1 MFFLNNKYLKN
12 IFYKKSFLKLLN
24 ISVFKK
30 ISIFINF
37 IDIFDIYLLNK
48 KYKFQNNITDCLTF
62 NYNKKSYIFLS
73 YSFINRNS
81 KTSKLKMIFLIF
93 YNILHCFLNSQNIL
107 KIYKTKKNKK
117 IIFLQKKILIKY
129 GFFLKNKYRL

>member
-12 IFYKKSFLKLLN
+12 IFYKKLFLKLLN

-48 KYKFQNNITDCLTF
+48 KYKFKYNITDCLTF

-81 KTSKLKMIFLIF
+81 KNFKLKMTFLIF

-107 KIYKTKKNKK
+107 KIHKNKKIKK